1 MRVSTLAG
9 LPALTVFGLTVLG
22 LAACNRQAQTPS
34 GAPAASGGP
43 AASSAAASAA
53 PPAEPAK
60 PRRKP
65 GLWEQ
70 HLSLGG
76 TDMVQTSQ
84 ICIDDATEQKLSMFG
99 AQVNRQMC
107 KTYQL
112 MRKLDGSW
120 AFSSVCSMG
129 SGGTVTTAGTVTGD
143 FATAYKV
150 RSETTT
156 TGAVVPQM
164 NGDRKV
170 DIDAAWMG
178 PCKPGQKGGDM
189 ILPNGMK
196 VNLLN
201 LKQPSVGAGEDK
213 EN

>member
-1 MRVSTLAG
+1 MRVSILAG
-9 LPALTVFGLTVLG
+9 AVALAALG
-22 LAACNRQAQTPS
+22 LCACNAQSDEGRPAA
-34 GAPAASGGP
+34 GAPAASGATAQGLP
-43 AASSAAASAA
+43 G
-53 PPAEPAK
+53 K

-70 HLSLGG
+70 HVSLGG
-76 TDMVQTSQ
+76 TDAVETSQ

-99 AQVNRQMC
+99 AQVNRNRC

-112 MRKLDGSW
+112 TRKGDGSW
-120 AFSSVCSMG
+120 AFSSVCDLG
-129 SGGTVTTAGTVTGD
+129 SGGTVTTNGTVTGD

-150 RSETTT
+150 RSQSST

-164 NGDRKV
+164 NGERTV

-189 ILPNGMK
+189 TLPNGMK
-196 VNLLN
+196 VNLLD
-201 LKQPSVGAGEDK
+201 LPHPAADDGED
-213 EN
+213 

>member
-1 MRVSTLAG
+1 MRTANLIGV
-9 LPALTVFGLTVLG
+9 VGLTALG
-22 LAACNRQAQTPS
+22 LAACGKPAPAPSSAPAS
-34 GAPAASGGP
+34 GAP

-53 PPAEPAK
+53 PVGAVPAK

-70 HLSLGG
+70 HLSEGG
-76 TDMVQTSQ
+76 TDTVQTSQ
-84 ICIDDATEQKLSMFG
+84 VCIDDATEQKLSMAG
-99 AQVNRQMC
+99 AQPSRESC

-112 MRKLDGSW
+112 TRKPDGSW
-120 AFSSVCSMG
+120 AFSSVCNLG
-129 SGGTVTTAGTVTGD
+129 SGGVVTTAGTVTGD

-156 TGAVVPQM
+156 KGAAVAHM

-189 ILPNGMK
+189 VLPNGMK
-196 VNLLN
+196 VNLLD
-201 LKQPSVGAGEDK
+201 LKPPAAMDGAEEDK

>member
-1 MRVSTLAG
+1 MRVLTLAA
-9 LPALTVFGLTVLG
+9 LSALTALG
-22 LAACNRQAQTPS
+22 LAACGRHPGAANSAPAS
-34 GAPAASGGP
+34 GAPAASSAASKAAPNAAAP
-43 AASSAAASAA
+43 AAL
-53 PPAEPAK
+53 PAK

-84 ICIDDATEQKLSMFG
+84 ICIDDVTEQKLSMFG
-99 AQVNRQMC
+99 AQINRQNC

-112 MRKLDGSW
+112 MRKTDGSW
-120 AFSSVCSMG
+120 AFSSVCNMG

-150 RSETTT
+150 RSDTTT
-156 TGAVVPQM
+156 VGAVVPQM

-189 ILPNGMK
+189 VLPNGMK
-196 VNLLN
+196 VNLLD
-201 LKQPSVGAGEDK
+201 LKVPAVRGNDT

>member
-1 MRVSTLAG
+1 MRVLTLAG
-9 LPALTVFGLTVLG
+9 LSALTALG
-22 LAACNRQAQTPS
+22 LAACGRHPGASSSAPAS
-34 GAPAASGGP
+34 GAP
-43 AASSAAASAA
+43 AASSAAAKAA
-53 PPAEPAK
+53 PNAAAPAALPAK

-84 ICIDDATEQKLSMFG
+84 ICIDDITEQKLSMFG
-99 AQVNRQMC
+99 AQINRQNC
-107 KTYQL
+107 KVYQL
-112 MRKLDGSW
+112 KRKTGGSW
-120 AFSSVCSMG
+120 AFSSVCNMG

-150 RSETTT
+150 RSDTTT
-156 TGAVVPQM
+156 VGAVVPQM

-170 DIDAAWMG
+170 DIDAAWRG

-189 ILPNGMK
+189 VLPNGMK
-196 VNLLN
+196 VNLLD
-201 LKQPSVGAGEDK
+201 LKIPAARGSDT